1 MVAGLFAFHPLHVE
15 SVAWVAERK
24 DLLSGMFWILTLWEY
39 VRYVKGGG
47 KRAYLLLTLFF
58 ALGLMSKPMVVTLPF
73 VLLLLDFWP
82 FERADVEKAKRSTP
96 VGWATLIR
104 EKIPLIILSVAV
116 SVGTLLLQPRNGSIG
131 SFEALPLSYRL
142 ENAAVSYVLYIAKMF
157 WPSRLAALY
166 PLRAEIPAAWWMF
179 SVLLL
184 VAITVAALKTKK
196 SYPYFIVGWLWY
208 LGTMVPVIGL
218 IQAGDQ
224 SMADRFTYIPLIGL
238 FIIVAWG
245 VPDVLRRWG
254 NFDTEIRV
262 VAVAALIAC
271 AAIARN
277 QAMYWKDSFALW
289 THTLEVTR
297 DNHRAE
303 NLIGNEYLSRSNFN
317 EALIHYKKAI
327 RIQPNFADA
336 HSGLGSVFQSLN
348 KMDSAV
354 AEYSEALRLKPDL
367 PEAHNNMGN
376 LLVDAGDIQS
386 AIQHFNAGLKASPES
401 PDLHNGLGAAFAA
414 AGRNDAALKEFLESA
429 RLRADPDV
437 EFNIGIIFAEKRN
450 YAEAT
455 RHFEEA
461 IHLNPGHQ
469 QAREQLALIQR
480 GGISNA
486 R

>member
-1 MVAGLFAFHPLHVE
+1 
-15 SVAWVAERK
+15 
-24 DLLSGMFWILTLWEY
+24 
-39 VRYVKGGG
+39 
-47 KRAYLLLTLFF
+47 
-58 ALGLMSKPMVVTLPF
+58 
-73 VLLLLDFWP
+73 
-82 FERADVEKAKRSTP
+82 
-96 VGWATLIR
+96 
-104 EKIPLIILSVAV
+104 
-116 SVGTLLLQPRNGSIG
+116 
-131 SFEALPLSYRL
+131 
-142 ENAAVSYVLYIAKMF
+142 
-157 WPSRLAALY
+157 
-166 PLRAEIPAAWWMF
+166 
-179 SVLLL
+179 
-184 VAITVAALKTKK
+184 
-196 SYPYFIVGWLWY
+196 
-208 LGTMVPVIGL
+208 
-218 IQAGDQ
+218 
-224 SMADRFTYIPLIGL
+224 
-238 FIIVAWG
+238 
-245 VPDVLRRWG
+245 
-254 NFDTEIRV
+254 
-262 VAVAALIAC
+262 
-271 AAIARN
+271 
-277 QAMYWKDSFALW
+277 MYWKDSFALW